1 MFIIFGLIFNVNVKD
16 NERFLEKDQIVQ
28 ELKDAEV
35 DYIDTKQKLE
45 KVKKIIQALKEKKAQ
60 QYSVDDPAQLQAI
73 LDQDNEYL
81 KFEKNYKEINEE
93 FSKADFIKTTYSDYE
108 LFLLGVDDA
117 LKILELMLSSRTQGD
132 TIEAIKVF
140 KLLK

>member
-60 QYSVDDPAQLQAI
+60 QYSVDDPA
-73 LDQDNEYL
+73 
-81 KFEKNYKEINEE
+81 
-93 FSKADFIKTTYSDYE
+93 
-108 LFLLGVDDA
+108 
-117 LKILELMLSSRTQGD
+117 
-132 TIEAIKVF
+132 
-140 KLLK
+140 

>member
-45 KVKKIIQALKEKKAQ
+45 KVKKIIQALKEKKA
-60 QYSVDDPAQLQAI
+60 
-73 LDQDNEYL
+73 
-81 KFEKNYKEINEE
+81 
-93 FSKADFIKTTYSDYE
+93 
-108 LFLLGVDDA
+108 
-117 LKILELMLSSRTQGD
+117 
-132 TIEAIKVF
+132 
-140 KLLK
+140 